1 MSYRLRN
8 ILIAIALAAVA
19 ALLVTYYVTN
29 DRRSRASSE
38 ASVSVYVA
46 AKDIPVGTPGSE
58 VVNGGYLE
66 VTEVAR
72 KSVVPGALQNP
83 SEIEGEVANET
94 IFAGE
99 QITARRFAAVETQGV
114 VAKLSGTQRGFQLP
128 GDQHQLLVGTLKEGD
143 RVDVVANIKFRV
155 DQVEIDEES
164 GDVVRSGSNVE
175 RTASRVVLR
184 DLLVLKAEEEPA
196 GERGI
201 AEIADDSHSVTLQI
215 TDSQVQKLFFVM
227 RNGDWHLELR
237 PQEEPVDSPESV
249 ETVESVLG
257 DGLKPAQLEQLVNGF
272 AVPATNPKPQET
284 EEQ

>member
-38 ASVSVYVA
+38 ASVNVYVA
-46 AKDIPVGTPGSE
+46 SKDIPVGTPGSE
-58 VVNGGYLE
+58 VVSGGYLE

-83 SEIEGEVANET
+83 SEIEGDVANET
-94 IFAGE
+94 IFVGE
-99 QITARRFAAVETQGV
+99 QVTARRFTAVETQGV
-114 VAKLSGTQRGFQLP
+114 VAKLTGTQRGFQLP
-128 GDQHQLLVGTLKEGD
+128 GDEHQLLVGTLKDGD

-155 DQVEIDEES
+155 DQVEADEQGE
-164 GDVVRSGSNVE
+164 VTRSSSNIE

-184 DLLVLKAEEEPA
+184 DILVIRAEEKPPEDT
-196 GERGI
+196 GI
-201 AEIADDSHSVTLQI
+201 ADVAADHLSVTLQV

-227 RNGDWHLELR
+227 KNGDWHLELR
-237 PQEEPVDSPESV
+237 PQEEPADSPESV

-257 DGLKPAQLEQLVNGF
+257 DGLKPAQLEQLLNGF
-272 AVPATNPKPQET
+272 AVQAPNQQTEET
-284 EEQ
+284 EEK